1 MFRLIPVLLLSLT
14 ALPAAAEQ
22 AETAR
27 FDYDCERGAV
37 VQAAYLNLD
46 EFSYA
51 VIEAEGRLLILES
64 QEAASG
70 ARYATTGDQP
80 YHVWWTKGEEASLYA
95 GPDET
100 AVYAGCKAR
109 PAPAAD

>member
-1 MFRLIPVLLLSLT
+1 MRILSLPLLLL
-14 ALPAAAEQ
+14 AFAAPAIAEQ
-22 AETAR
+22 ADTASYV
-27 FDYDCERGAV
+27 YDCERGVV

-51 VIEAEGRLLILES
+51 VIAVEGRQLILES

-80 YHVWWTKGEEASLYA
+80 YHVWWTKGDAASLYA

-100 AVYAGCKAR
+100 AIYTECVAR
-109 PAPAAD
+109 PQQITD

>member
-1 MFRLIPVLLLSLT
+1 MRILSAALLLVVPAVP
-14 ALPAAAEQ
+14 ALAEQ
-22 AETAR
+22 ADTANYV
-27 FDYDCERGAV
+27 YDCERGVV

-51 VIEAEGRLLILES
+51 VLALEGRQLILES

-70 ARYATTGDQP
+70 ARYATTGAQP
-80 YHVWWTKGEEASLYA
+80 YHVWWTKGDAASLYA

-100 AVYAGCKAR
+100 AIYTECTAR
-109 PAPAAD
+109 PQAAEE